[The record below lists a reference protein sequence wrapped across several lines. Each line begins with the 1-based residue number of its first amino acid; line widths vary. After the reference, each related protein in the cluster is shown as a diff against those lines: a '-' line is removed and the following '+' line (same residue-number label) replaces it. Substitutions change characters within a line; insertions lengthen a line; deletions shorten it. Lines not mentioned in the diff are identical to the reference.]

1 MRPMRTRAPR
11 RGRGVVGAGTV
22 HLSDLVS
29 VSRTLLIRT
38 KIAQCISLCVD
49 SSVCVGG
56 LSCGV
61 SVLVFECC
69 LCLCRLRVYLAH
81 FVVCYCLLL
90 LLLALLIAANDR
102 NIEYIDLLCTHAHTH
117 T

>member
-1 MRPMRTRAPR
+1 M
-11 RGRGVVGAGTV
+11 
-22 HLSDLVS
+22 
-29 VSRTLLIRT
+29 
-38 KIAQCISLCVD
+38 CVW
-49 SSVCVGG
+49 VGG
-56 LSCGV
+56 AVCA

-102 NIEYIDLLCTHAHTH
+102 NIEYIDLLCTHKHTH
-117 T
+117 RVTAKQQLTLC